1 MHDISLMQSRSSLP
15 IPIALVNSPPLRA
28 WQSLLAWLMPLL
40 LTVIAVLLAWPATEP
55 AEVAKVVLQIDG
67 IAPGPDVWLYR
78 DRFDRDRGAPMLLIA
93 RFDLPEL
100 PAQVAYEPLVLKARQ
115 LTGAFTL
122 SLNGQTVVA
131 PKLSAWQRARDSQIL
146 LPQSALRAGTN
157 ELQWHLQQG
166 QATLANLTLYPA
178 SALTGF
184 IQQQSSPQF
193 AIANAAASITLILM
207 LAGIWLTRR
216 HAQEFLL
223 FALGVLFWAAYSI
236 LVGAGNLVISLK
248 FSQILAHLFLQ
259 GFVLCIALFARR
271 FAGKAWLGFDRLLC
285 LLAGIAA
292 ALLLV
297 SYLIFGIQTV
307 YLTVSGAHRL
317 VLLAFGAVI
326 FWELTCYA
334 RAQSDVARALLA
346 STALSGLLLG
356 VHDALSFAQL
366 IDTPIALIG
375 VGLPVALTSMGAVI
389 VLRYGRA
396 LQAAKLLNE
405 QLDIRVQA
413 KAAALETLYAEHVEL
428 ERKRTLDGE
437 RERIL
442 RDMHDG
448 VGGRLIAL
456 IAATE
461 HKDFSAIQLRTNA
474 TAALRDLRW
483 MIDSL
488 DAEIVSELAVA
499 LGNFSAR
506 VQPMFEQAGVAFNL
520 VSDDLPDGVAMT
532 PAHLLQ
538 LFRFCDE
545 ALQNALKH
553 SHATLVVLH
562 AALLLQPQKGEEKSA
577 TLALSIS
584 DNGRGFAP
592 HKAADGRGLRHL
604 QQRAAALNATFELH
618 SDSRGTR
625 LSLWIPLG
633 E

>member
-1 MHDISLMQSRSSLP
+1 M
-15 IPIALVNSPPLRA
+15 
-28 WQSLLAWLMPLL
+28 LLAWLMPVL
-40 LTVIAVLLAWPATEP
+40 LTAIAVMLAWPASEP
-55 AEVAKVVLQIDG
+55 AEVAEVALQMDGVV
-67 IAPGPDVWLYR
+67 AGPNVLCSSDW
-78 DRFDRDRGAPMLLIA
+78 FERDRGAPMLLIA
-93 RFDLPEL
+93 RFDLAVL
-100 PAQVAYEPLVLKARQ
+100 PAEEAYEPLVLKVRL

-122 SLNGQTVVA
+122 SLNGQAVVA

-157 ELQWHLQQG
+157 ELQWQWQQG
-166 QATLANLTLYPA
+166 QATLANLKLFPA

-184 IQQQSSPQF
+184 IQQQSSPRF
-193 AIANAAASITLILM
+193 AIANAAASVTLILM

-223 FALGVLFWAAYSI
+223 FALGVLFWAAYSL
-236 LVGAGNLVISLK
+236 LVGAGILVISLK

-271 FAGKAWLGFDRLLC
+271 FAAKAWVGFDRLLC

-292 ALLLV
+292 AGLLV
-297 SYLIFGIQTV
+297 SYQIFGIQTI
-307 YLTVSGAHRL
+307 YSAVSGAHRL
-317 VLLAFGAVI
+317 LLLAFGVVI
-326 FWELTCYA
+326 LWELARYA
-334 RAQSDVARALLA
+334 RAQSDVTRALLA
-346 STALSGLLLG
+346 GTALSGLVLG

-375 VGLPVALTSMGAVI
+375 VGLPVALTSMGVMI

-396 LQAAKLLNE
+396 LHEAKLLNQ
-405 QLDIRVQA
+405 QLDTRVQA
-413 KAAALETLYAEHVEL
+413 KAAALETLYLEHAEL

-448 VGGRLIAL
+448 VGGRLVAL
-456 IAATE
+456 IAASE
-461 HKDFSAIQLRTNA
+461 REDFSATQLRTNA

-488 DAEIVSELAVA
+488 DSEIASELAVA
-499 LGNFSAR
+499 LGNFFAR
-506 VQPMFEQAGVAFNL
+506 VLPMFEQAEVAFKL
-520 VSDDLPDGVAMT
+520 VSDDLPDGVSMA
-532 PAHLLQ
+532 PARLLQ

-553 SHATLVVLH
+553 SHARLVVLR
-562 AALLLQPQKGEEKSA
+562 AALLQQQ

-584 DNGRGFAP
+584 DNGCGFD
-592 HKAADGRGLRHL
+592 HRLAADGRGLRHL
-604 QQRAAALNATFELH
+604 RQRAAALNAEFELH
-618 SDSRGTR
+618 SDSNGSSLR
-625 LSLWIPLG
+625 LLIPLL